1 MPISSFP
8 RKREPRDVA
17 APVDSRLRGNDE
29 ARGSRGSVLVVVL
42 WTLTL
47 LSILVAVIAS
57 QVRLSAQAAHLHRDD
72 LQEWAALTSA
82 LNQAEM
88 EIFISRMPP
97 SLESRDLEDIGL
109 PEQMRFNG
117 QPLTLRYAQD
127 PNIVVRIYDHA
138 GKINLR
144 NIRRGRLRELL
155 QKRLGGDE
163 ADPAQLDALM
173 AAWDDWTDLNDAAAP
188 TGAESDYYLSLDPP
202 YRPRN
207 GPIESVE
214 EILLIKG
221 FAELFADIDLDAA
234 FTLYDAENDRIN
246 LNLATVEAMR
256 LLPGL
261 DDAMIRDILAYRA
274 EKQFAGAGDVAQVV
288 PAENLAVLRPWLN
301 NTRGGFS
308 NYFTILV
315 YPRLERPDADGV
327 MQDVAATALGEVIEV
342 TNSTTTRPRVFKMNP
357 YQHIPL
363 RVLPP
368 EPEE

>member
-1 MPISSFP
+1 MPRPVIP
-8 RKREPRDVA
+8 RA
-17 APVDSRLRGNDE
+17 AQRSRGIHAKVE
-29 ARGSRGSVLVVVL
+29 RGSVLVVVL

-57 QVRLSAQAAHLHRDD
+57 QVRLSAQAARLHRED

-88 EIFISRMPP
+88 EIFLSRMPP
-97 SLESRDLEDIGL
+97 SVESQELEDIGR

-117 QPLTLRYAQD
+117 DALTLHYPQG
-127 PNIVVRIYDHA
+127 PNVVVRIYDHA
-138 GKINLR
+138 GKINMR

-155 QKRLGGDE
+155 AKQLGD
-163 ADPAQLDALM
+163 DPDPVQLDALM
-173 AAWDDWTDLNDAAAP
+173 SAWDDWTDLNDAAAP
-188 TGAESDYYLSLDPP
+188 EGAESDYYLSLDPP

-214 EILLIKG
+214 ELLLIKG
-221 FAELFADIDLDAA
+221 FAELFADVDLDAA
-234 FTLYDAENDRIN
+234 FTIYDSENDRIN

-261 DDAMIRDILAYRA
+261 DDDMIRDILAYRA
-274 EKQFAGAGDVAQVV
+274 EKQFAGAGDVAQVI

-327 MQDVAATALGEVIEV
+327 MQDVATTALGEVVEV